1 MTGIYVKLQILSAA
15 VIVFLFSACASSIV
29 ISENLSPAE
38 LIQRA
43 QEASERNHYNV
54 AKQYYEALYQRNQTN
69 LDLVITAEFEIAF
82 INYKQKKYQ
91 LAREGLAGVL
101 EHYNTPDEELL
112 PEHFK
117 KLAQIVLKTI
127 DEKDKKRSRASK
139 KNTEKSEQDSEQ

>member
-1 MTGIYVKLQILSAA
+1 V
-15 VIVFLFSACASSIV
+15 VFF
-29 ISENLSPAE
+29 
-38 LIQRA
+38 
-43 QEASERNHYNV
+43 
-54 AKQYYEALYQRNQTN
+54 KQY
-69 LDLVITAEFEIAF
+69 FEIAF